1 MITENMPLT
10 ESMTLAQRMG
20 EGPLPVAEAIRY
32 ALQLADALSRL
43 REAGKAHGAVTPA
56 NLALVAGAVELL
68 PGAEGSARAITPY
81 TAPEVVQG
89 RTADARSDLFSFGAI
104 LFEMLTGRR
113 AFDGESRAALAANL
127 TQLPA
132 PSTGSGA
139 IDRVVGPCLS
149 KDPNARSARMHRLML
164 ELKVLSVAARRGGAA
179 WDAERRGGGAENG
192 PSREEMLHLEARMTA
207 RLQAHER
214 AVAAMQRSATEA
226 IHSLRSQ
233 VAALSSE
240 LAGSYQFAD
249 QRPAGADEG
258 AEAAIQARVDHG
270 FEVLDARMVQLERT
284 ADEIRRHVSQFEHS
298 VAADLV
304 DIERNIKVHG
314 TAIES
319 SRTAMSQTDD
329 LVERVVE
336 ALESLQTTVL
346 EHDDGNLRASFAV
359 N

>member
-1 MITENMPLT
+1 MITESLSLT

-20 EGPLPVAEAIRY
+20 EGPLPAAEAINY
-32 ALQLADALSRL
+32 ALQLADALSKL
-43 REAGKAHGAVTPA
+43 REAGKSHGAVTPA
-56 NLALVAGAVELL
+56 NLALVAGTVELL
-68 PGAEGSARAITPY
+68 PAVEAGSRSITPY

-89 RTADARSDLFSFGAI
+89 GQADARSDLFSFGAI

-127 TQLPA
+127 TQLPI
-132 PSTGSGA
+132 PSSGSVA

-149 KDPNARSARMHRLML
+149 KDPEARASRMQRLML

-179 WDAERRGGGAENG
+179 WDIDRGRGGAENG
-192 PSREEMLHLEARMTA
+192 ASREEMQHLEARMTA
-207 RLQAHER
+207 RLQTHER
-214 AVAAMQRSATEA
+214 AVSAMQRSVNEA

-240 LAGSYQFAD
+240 FAGNYQYRG
-249 QRPAGADEG
+249 QRTSGVDNA

-270 FEVLDARMVQLERT
+270 FEALDTRMVQLERV
-284 ADEIRRHVSQFEHS
+284 ADEIQRHVSGFEHR

-304 DIERNIKVHG
+304 DIERSLKVQS

-346 EHDDGNLRASFAV
+346 EQDEGSLRSSFAV